1 MCVFPLLGW
10 EPWGQG
16 PDPILLWVWRL
27 LWAVSGPVQRQVG
40 NFSLG
45 LRLGAFPPCE
55 ALSSPCQGGRH
66 FPSLVWGPAPQYL
79 TPRCLFVS
87 LIYLVHSLTA
97 WNRPLHLGNVGVL
110 SGKALAAALCLNPSR
125 NSVPFT
131 HWMPAAPHLQ
141 AYENQSVSR
150 HCHVPSGGAKPPLV
164 ETHHAGMFGHFVHHG
179 VYPYCP
185 LPQPPR
191 TGTGTWE
198 ALTRY

>member
-1 MCVFPLLGW
+1 MGLATVSILHLGELRLRERRPGHLPRSTRPTAGRSLGPWCVCVCVFPLLGW

-66 FPSLVWGPAPQYL
+66 FSPLVWGPAPQYL
-79 TPRCLFVS
+79 TPRRLFVS

-97 WNRPLHLGNVGVL
+97 WNRPLHLGNVGIL
-110 SGKALAAALCLNPSR
+110 SGKALAAALCAESLSEFSALHPLDAS
-125 NSVPFT
+125 ST
-131 HWMPAAPHLQ
+131 
-141 AYENQSVSR
+141 
-150 HCHVPSGGAKPPLV
+150 PPPGL
-164 ETHHAGMFGHFVHHG
+164 
-179 VYPYCP
+179 
-185 LPQPPR
+185 
-191 TGTGTWE
+191 
-198 ALTRY
+198 